1 MVCPACGHVDVPV
14 EQRALVLLAG
24 VSTALPTGC
33 LMSGRGPPGLGSWR
47 TLRRR
52 RGRVEAR
59 GRKKE
64 AYGAA
69 GDRGPGADAEVL
81 VANACVASANAS
93 DCAADDG
100 AAFFGANACDGASAD
115 VLCANALD
123 GDASADGASADVLCA
138 NALNGE
144 ASADG
149 ASADVLCANAL
160 DGDASAD
167 VLGADAEVG
176 ANAHVVG
183 ASACD
188 CAADDG
194 AAFLGANAVDGASAD
209 DLCASALDD
218 ANASDD
224 AGSLGANA
232 FDGAADVGASSL
244 GANAFHGA
252 NASNGGCASVLLAH
266 AGVSTALQIEWDSRR
281 QTHYGSDRQLLMQ
294 CSYAHFALFS
304 PSRWALQ
311 KQQKEPV
318 GLSLILKIIL
328 FTTSKYQAV
337 TLEVLCGIFAKRHS
351 MPVTET
357 KKQCRQLQER
367 GIIAITGAGEEHFVR
382 LLAPGNLISR
392 VFQ

>member
-14 EQRALVLLAG
+14 EQSALVLLAG

-64 AYGAA
+64 AHGAA
-69 GDRGPGADAEVL
+69 GDRGRLGADAEVL
-81 VANACVASANAS
+81 GANAYAAGANAS

-123 GDASADGASADVLCA
+123 GD
-138 NALNGE
+138 

-266 AGVSTALQIEWDSRR
+266 AGVSTAVSLQVEWDSRR

-304 PSRWALQ
+304 PSHWALQ